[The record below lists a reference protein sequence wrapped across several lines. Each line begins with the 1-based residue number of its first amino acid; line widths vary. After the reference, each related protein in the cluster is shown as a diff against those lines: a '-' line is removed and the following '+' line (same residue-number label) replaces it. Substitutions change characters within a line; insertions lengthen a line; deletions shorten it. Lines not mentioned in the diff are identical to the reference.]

1 MNERFKFPADREARN
16 AARTKALE
24 FLLIEKGVITGETV
38 DKVLGV
44 FETKMGPFNGARLV
58 ARAWVDPAF
67 KERLVADTPP
77 PSPNWIFRKAWP
89 ARRASICAR
98 WPTRRACIT

>member
-24 FLLIEKGVITGETV
+24 SLLIEKGVITGETV

-44 FETKMGPFNGARLV
+44 FETEMGPL
-58 ARAWVDPAF
+58 RAPGSIPPSRYGWSPIP
-67 KERLVADTPP
+67 PP
-77 PSPNWIFRKAWP
+77 PSPNWVFRKAWP